1 MDYTGLF
8 QFFNS
13 EQWRV
18 IQIKE
23 LLRKHSEI
31 VRKMERTM
39 TPEQVWKAQREC
51 KQEVV
56 KQYSVEMKKWSEKK
70 KEKEDYFGFLKSL
83 VYPKTIKLNEKT

>member
-1 MDYTGLF
+1 MESLF
-8 QFFNS
+8 RLFES

-31 VRKMERTM
+31 VREMERTM

-51 KQEVV
+51 EREVV
-56 KQYSVEMKKWSEKK
+56 KQYSEDWKKWREKK
-70 KEKEDYFGFLKSL
+70 
-83 VYPKTIKLNEKT
+83 